1 MQQNPYY
8 LHRSYHAPY
17 VGRLSHPRAFRGF
30 HLHANGDFCEIT
42 LVLGGRIRHILN
54 GEARVMERGDAT
66 FLLPKDVHQY
76 IVESESAEILNFS
89 FAFEAV
95 SHAVWQTL
103 DLSRLPLNC
112 RLGEEG
118 ITSVTEIAALL
129 CGGMEKGLLREG
141 AATETALGWLAYRI
155 LAAANSAPAT
165 PSPIRLAVM
174 YIQSRFRTPLTEA
187 EVAGQVHFSVS
198 RFSTLFRREMGVT
211 FSAYLRDL
219 RLEYAKELLR
229 IPGYTVAMARE
240 ECGFS
245 SPEHFSRAFR
255 ARYGFPPSAVTLFSH
270 GVKNNKEIGKS
281 T

>member
-8 LHRSYHAPY
+8 LHRSYHFPY
-17 VGRLSHPRAFRGF
+17 VGRVKRTLAMRGF

-42 LVLGGRIRHILN
+42 LVLGGRVRHILN

-76 IVESESAEILNFS
+76 IAEGETADILNFS
-89 FAFEAV
+89 FAFDAI
-95 SHAVWQTL
+95 SHAVWETL

-118 ITSVTEIAALL
+118 ITSVLEIASMFF
-129 CGGMEKGLLREG
+129 GGNMEATLREG

-155 LAAANSAPAT
+155 LAAANAAPRE

-187 EVAGQVHFSVS
+187 EVAEQVHFSVS

-255 ARYGFPPSAVTLFSH
+255 ARYGFPPSAVTLFLH